1 MKRVWV
7 GDSDLNGV
15 FNSGDFVQV
24 FAAGKY
30 ETGQTA
36 TWDEGD
42 WNGDLRFDS
51 GDFVA
56 AFADGGYEAGPRPA
70 AVQAIPEPNSLTLS
84 LLSLVGLTLAT
95 SADGGWRPNA
105 DEMSMAE

>member
-1 MKRVWV
+1 M
-7 GDSDLNGV
+7 
-15 FNSGDFVQV
+15 QV

-42 WNGDLRFDS
+42 WSGDQVFDS

-70 AVQAIPEPNSLTLS
+70 AVRAIPEPNSLMLS
-84 LLSLVGLTLAT
+84 LLSLVGLTLMTART
-95 SADGGWRPNA
+95 AIGDQAPMR
-105 DEMSMAE
+105 